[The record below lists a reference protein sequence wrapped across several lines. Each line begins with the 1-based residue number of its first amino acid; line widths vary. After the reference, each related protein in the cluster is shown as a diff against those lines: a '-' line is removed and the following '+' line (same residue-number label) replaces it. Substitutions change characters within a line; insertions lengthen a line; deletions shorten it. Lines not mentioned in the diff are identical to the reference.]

1 MPKNN
6 AKPWENGG
14 KGNGKKRNINGRTR
28 RPSIIERNKT
38 DKLSKERFLKLVW
51 RILKISK
58 LFKWYTAFIPCL
70 CIISAKV
77 RYCGASGEEV
87 QYDKHR
93 CNDGLWKV
101 FQKVS
106 QRWNNQRTIYGGKK
120 EKYIYIIGTFS
131 PFFHC

>member
-1 MPKNN
+1 MKISGNFVRVYNVLTQTRTGQSLVLDLVQLIMPKNN

-58 LFKWYTAFIPCL
+58 LFK
-70 CIISAKV
+70 
-77 RYCGASGEEV
+77 
-87 QYDKHR
+87 
-93 CNDGLWKV
+93 
-101 FQKVS
+101 
-106 QRWNNQRTIYGGKK
+106 
-120 EKYIYIIGTFS
+120 
-131 PFFHC
+131 